1 MFANFGP
8 GHWAVLAI
16 VMIVLFGAKKLPDAA
31 RSLGKSMRIF
41 KAELGELQN
50 EASSRILTPRRTWG
64 NPSGSTSRLP
74 VRARPRPRPTLGAL
88 NRLMKLDLR
97 CPPGLLLRSSTRLFS
112 CADSSAA
119 ACRSLQPPTE
129 ALPLGNRRAQGVNG
143 SAPSA

>member
-50 EASSRILTPRRTWG
+50 EGKLENLDAAP
-64 NPSGSTSRLP
+64 NPGPYERVDVP
-74 VRARPRPRPTLGAL
+74 APRPGQTQTQTDAG
-88 NRLMKLDLR
+88 
-97 CPPGLLLRSSTRLFS
+97 
-112 CADSSAA
+112 CASID
-119 ACRSLQPPTE
+119 
-129 ALPLGNRRAQGVNG
+129 
-143 SAPSA
+143 